1 MSEEKE
7 VEAATPE
14 EKSVKIKIGDN
25 PEIIA
30 PHRSFKTGRT
40 GYGYYG
46 KLEINGKRC
55 QCSINLIEL

>member
-1 MSEEKE
+1 MAEENIVSEKQEQKN
-7 VEAATPE
+7 
-14 EKSVKIKIGDN
+14 VKIKIGEN
-25 PEIIA
+25 QEIVA

-46 KLEINGKRC
+46 KIDINGKRC